1 MASRDFDALSY
12 QLEKKVVKI
21 FGRFSVGATGAPT
34 LTTAVATT
42 DGNGNTVSVW
52 NPSKGIASITRVS
65 AGKYTIQLGRS
76 DSVVGTQ
83 VDTYNGF
90 LNFNVAIVNS
100 TLSAVS
106 SGVQVLSE
114 SVKSTGQLQIQFI
127 SPAGTAT
134 DPSSGDVISIEIIL
148 KNSAL

>member
-21 FGRFSVGATGAPT
+21 FGRVSIGATGAPT
-34 LTTAVATT
+34 LVTAVATT
-42 DGNGNTVSVW
+42 DVNGNTVSVW

-65 AGKYTIQLGRS
+65 AGKYTIQLGRA

-90 LNFNVAIVNS
+90 LNFNSIIVNS
-100 TLSAVS
+100 TLSAVN
-106 SGVQVLSE
+106 GVQVLSD

-127 SPAGTAT
+127 SAAGTAT
-134 DPSSGDVISIEIIL
+134 DPSSGDVISFEIIL

>member
-21 FGRFSVGATGAPT
+21 FGRVSIGATGAPT
-34 LTTAVATT
+34 LVTAVATT
-42 DGNGNTVSVW
+42 DVNGNTVSVW
-52 NPSKGIASITRVS
+52 NPSKGIASITRVT
-65 AGKYTIQLGRS
+65 AGKYTIQLGRA

-90 LNFNVAIVNS
+90 LNFNAIIVNS
-100 TLSAVS
+100 TLSAVN
-106 SGVQVLSE
+106 GVQVLSD
-114 SVKSTGQLQIQFI
+114 SVKSTGQIQVQFI

-134 DPSSGDVISIEIIL
+134 DPSSGDVISFEIIL

>member
-1 MASRDFDALSY
+1 MASRDFDAVAY
-12 QLEKKVVKI
+12 QLEKKVVTI
-21 FGRFSVGATGAPT
+21 FGRFSVGSSGAPT
-34 LTTAVATT
+34 LVTAVATT

-90 LNFNVAIVNS
+90 LSFNATIVNS

-106 SGVQVLSE
+106 GAQVLSD

-134 DPSSGDVISIEIIL
+134 DPSSGDVISLEIIL

>member
-21 FGRFSVGATGAPT
+21 FGRVTIGATGAPT
-34 LTTAVATT
+34 LVTSVATT

-65 AGKYTIQLGRS
+65 AGKYTIQLGRA

-83 VDTYNGF
+83 VDTYNGL
-90 LNFNVAIVNS
+90 LNFNSIIVNS
-100 TLSAVS
+100 TLSAVN
-106 SGVQVLSE
+106 GVQVLSD
-114 SVKSTGQLQIQFI
+114 SVKSTGQLQIQFL
-127 SPAGTAT
+127 SFAGAAT
-134 DPSSGDVISIEIIL
+134 DPSSGDVISFEIIL

>member
-1 MASRDFDALSY
+1 MASRDFDAVAY
-12 QLEKKVVKI
+12 QLEKKVVTL
-21 FGRFSVGATGAPT
+21 FARFSVGSSGAPT
-34 LTTAVATT
+34 VVRSVATT
-42 DGNGNTVSVW
+42 DVNGNTVSVW

-65 AGKYTIQLGRS
+65 AGKYTIQFGRP
-76 DSVVGTQ
+76 DSVVGAQ

-90 LNFNVAIVNS
+90 LSFNATITNS

-106 SGVQVLSE
+106 AVQVLSD
-114 SVKSTGQLQIQFI
+114 SVASSGQLQVQFI

-134 DPSSGDVISIEIIL
+134 DPSSGDVISLEIIL

>member
-1 MASRDFDALSY
+1 MASRNFDAISY
-12 QLEKKVVKI
+12 QLEKKIVKI
-21 FGRFSVGATGAPT
+21 FGRVSIGATGAPT
-34 LTTAVATT
+34 LVTAVATT

-65 AGKYTIQLGRS
+65 AGKYTIQLGRA

-90 LNFNVAIVNS
+90 LNFNSVIVNS
-100 TLSAVS
+100 TLSAVI
-106 SGVQVLSE
+106 GVQVLSD
-114 SVKSTGQLQIQFI
+114 SVKSTGQLQIQFL
-127 SPAGTAT
+127 SPAGVAT
-134 DPSSGDVISIEIIL
+134 DPSSGDLISIEIIL

>member
-12 QLEKKVVKI
+12 QLEKKIVKI
-21 FGRFSVGATGAPT
+21 FGRFSVGASGAPT
-34 LTTAVATT
+34 LVTAVATT
-42 DGNGNTVSVW
+42 DANGNTVSVW

-65 AGKYTIQLGRS
+65 AGKYTIQLGRA

-90 LNFNVAIVNS
+90 LNFNSIIINS
-100 TLSAVS
+100 TLSVVN
-106 SGVQVLSE
+106 GVQVLSE
-114 SVKSTGQLQIQFI
+114 SVKSTGQFQIQFI
-127 SPAGTAT
+127 ALATSTAA
-134 DPSSGDVISIEIIL
+134 DPSSGDVISFEIIL